1 MQIYDDVQQHLEN
14 GEANLDW
21 LALRAGKFTGSNF
34 FIMLGNSET
43 KKKMILEKAT
53 EHILGKPCNKDHYIN
68 ADMLR
73 GIEQES
79 IARKLYMQETFNE
92 VKEVGFIERD
102 EYSGVSPD
110 GLVGEQGIIEIKCP
124 KDTVFVE
131 QSITEKIKPEYYTQ
145 IQYALYITGRQWCD
159 YVAYNENFPLLIRRY
174 ERDEEYIEK
183 IKNALEDG
191 IKQVKEIENKFKG
204 KKQCLSI
211 Y

>member
-1 MQIYDDVQQHLEN
+1 MQIYADLPQHLEN
-14 GEANLDW
+14 GDANPEW
-21 LALRAGKFTGSNF
+21 LMLRAGKFTGSNF
-34 FIMLGNSET
+34 FVMLGNSET

-53 EHILGKPCNKDHYIN
+53 EHILEKPCNKDHYIN

-174 ERDEEYIEK
+174 ERDEEHIEK

-204 KKQCLSI
+204 KNNV
-211 Y
+211 

>member
-1 MQIYDDVQQHLEN
+1 MQIYADLPQHLEN

-53 EHILGKPCNKDHYIN
+53 EHILGKPCNKDHYVN

-73 GIEQES
+73 GIEQEY

-92 VKEVGFIERD
+92 VKEVGFIEKD

-110 GLVGEQGIIEIKCP
+110 GLVGEKGIIEIKCP

-174 ERDEEYIEK
+174 ERDEEHIEK

-191 IKQVKEIENKFKG
+191 IKQVKEIENKFKR
-204 KKQCLSI
+204 KK
-211 Y
+211 

>member
-204 KKQCLSI
+204 KNNV
-211 Y
+211 